1 MRDSGIGASGHGV
14 EHTSEEKGA
23 RPKTKMY
30 AQTEDS
36 FELYDRKD
44 RVQKETTPM
53 YLDTPDNM
61 PRNITTRRNR
71 AALMMIKTI

>member
-1 MRDSGIGASGHGV
+1 
-14 EHTSEEKGA
+14 
-23 RPKTKMY
+23 MY

-44 RVQKETTPM
+44 RVQKQTTPM

-71 AALMMIKTI
+71 DVPQARTNDEQENTDKPGKLKPATYDG